1 MPKTNKTYY
10 GKEAKRIIK
19 VGTNVGGFVA
29 KIAAKNILGI
39 TQKDK
44 NAEEL
49 TQLLGNLKGPIMK
62 VAQIL
67 STIPDAIPEEYAKKL
82 SMLQAEAPSMGW
94 LFVKRRMRTELGI
107 NWQDKF
113 KYFDKEAIKAAS
125 LGQVHKAIEK
135 NKSRL
140 LACKLQ
146 YPDML
151 SIVEADINQL
161 KLLFSLYKRIDKTID
176 TSEIQREI
184 SSRVREELDYIR
196 EQKHMIMFAKI
207 FSESPNVMVPNFFSD
222 ISTERLL
229 CMNFLE
235 GKKLLEFKDKS
246 HSIRKKLAENMFFAW
261 YYPFYRFGLIHGDP
275 HLGNYSA
282 DKNFKINLLDFG
294 CVRFFQPSFV
304 KGVIDLYF
312 ALMKNN
318 KELAVS
324 AYESWGFESLSKDLI
339 EILNIWAKF
348 LFSPLLEDKVMKMQE
363 TNSTAY
369 GAEAASKVHKEL
381 KKIGGVKPP
390 REFVFM
396 DRAAIGLGSVFL
408 HLGAELNWY
417 KIFNELIHNFDEKE
431 VENKQNKLLSEAKLK
446 ENL

>member
-1 MPKTNKTYY
+1 MDELNKFS
-10 GKEAKRIIK
+10 KRFK
-19 VGTNVGGFVA
+19 RYASLGTSASSFALNFVGTKFFN
-29 KIAAKNILGI
+29 KEN
-39 TQKDK
+39 QD

-49 TQLLGNLKGPIMK
+49 TRVLGNLKGPIMK
-62 VAQIL
+62 IAQLL
-67 STIPDAIPEEYAKKL
+67 STVPDLLPKEYSIELTKL
-82 SMLQAEAPSMGW
+82 QSSAPPMGW
-94 LFVKRRMRTELGI
+94 NFIKRRMTKELGI
-107 NWQDKF
+107 DWIKKF
-113 KYFDKEAIKAAS
+113 DSFEKDPFAAAS
-125 LGQVHKAIEK
+125 LGQVHKAVYKKK
-135 NKSRL
+135 NIV
-140 LACKLQ
+140 CKLQ

-196 EQKHMIMFAKI
+196 EQKHMIMFARI
-207 FSESPNVMVPNFFSD
+207 FSKSSNVIVPDFVPD

-235 GKKLLEFKDKS
+235 GKKLLEFKGKS

-261 YYPFYRFGLIHGDP
+261 YYPFYHFGMIHGDP

-282 DKNFKINLLDFG
+282 NKNFKINLLDFG

-312 ALMKNN
+312 AIMKNN

-324 AYESWGFESLSKDLI
+324 AYESWGFENISKDLI

-417 KIFNELIHNFDEKE
+417 KIFNELIYNFDEKE
-431 VENKQNKLLSEAKLK
+431 VKNNQNKLLSEAKLIK
-446 ENL
+446 NL

>member
-1 MPKTNKTYY
+1 MDELNKFS
-10 GKEAKRIIK
+10 KRIK
-19 VGTNVGGFVA
+19 RYASLGTSASSFALNFVGTKFFN
-29 KIAAKNILGI
+29 KEN
-39 TQKDK
+39 QD

-49 TQLLGNLKGPIMK
+49 TRVLGNLKGPIMK
-62 VAQIL
+62 IAQLL
-67 STIPDAIPEEYAKKL
+67 STVPDLLPKEYSMELTKL
-82 SMLQAEAPSMGW
+82 QSSAPPMGW
-94 LFVKRRMRTELGI
+94 NFIKRRMTKELGI
-107 NWQDKF
+107 DWIKKF
-113 KYFDKEAIKAAS
+113 DSFEKEPFAAAS
-125 LGQVHKAIEK
+125 LGQVHKAVYKKKEIV
-135 NKSRL
+135 
-140 LACKLQ
+140 CKLQ

-196 EQKHMIMFAKI
+196 EQKHMVMFAKI
-207 FSESPNVMVPNFFSD
+207 FSESHNVIVPNFFPD

-261 YYPFYRFGLIHGDP
+261 YYPFYRFGMIHGDP

-294 CVRFFQPSFV
+294 CVRFFKPSFV

-324 AYESWGFESLSKDLI
+324 AYESWGFENISKDLI